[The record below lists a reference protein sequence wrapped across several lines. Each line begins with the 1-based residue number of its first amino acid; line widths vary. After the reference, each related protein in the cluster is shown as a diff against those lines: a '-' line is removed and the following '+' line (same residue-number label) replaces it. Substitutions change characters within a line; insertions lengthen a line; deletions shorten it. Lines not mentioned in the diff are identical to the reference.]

1 MLTLSID
8 AITDLAA
15 QGPRKVD
22 FPPWDDAEVAAPCAG
37 KWQAVLKAQPKKEA
51 PPKPIDLFPV
61 GLKEGDGRDNH
72 AFFLARHYRDKRL
85 ARHETLEIL
94 KLWDR
99 QQHEPLGERVLE
111 QKVDSAYS
119 RATDADEQE
128 ITPDHIKTAGDLFT
142 EYQGYI
148 EKLKVGKVTL
158 GWPQVDARLRGIAP
172 GEVLTLIAKSGVGKS
187 AVLQNI
193 LRHIALSQDAT
204 TLFCSL
210 EQPLAQVFER
220 YAQMA
225 LDRAGEDIEKDWD
238 NPEQRDRIA
247 AAVLKDLTHDR
258 TLTCGIG
265 GLKMHQLD
273 QALDAAE
280 TKVGRPMNVLAIDYL
295 GLLDASDL
303 DKNLYGQI
311 SRAAREIKNLAKRR
325 DIAVICLCQVSRA
338 NGEDGSKPLNIYS
351 ARESGAIEESADF
364 LLGLYR
370 PDLHGEDQTIAV
382 QILKNRKGQS
392 GVEFSYTFDKKSLRV
407 IQPKLEVFK
416 HEY

>member
-1 MLTLSID
+1 
-8 AITDLAA
+8 
-15 QGPRKVD
+15 
-22 FPPWDDAEVAAPCAG
+22 
-37 KWQAVLKAQPKKEA
+37 
-51 PPKPIDLFPV
+51 
-61 GLKEGDGRDNH
+61 
-72 AFFLARHYRDKRL
+72 
-85 ARHETLEIL
+85 L